1 MQIIKDLKSLPE
13 SGTQNGL
20 QYEFLIQ
27 KHRDLEQVKIEGYK
41 KRTKQF
47 LSFHQDEPD
56 IAFYAKAE

>member
-41 KRTKQF
+41 KKNKTISIF
-47 LSFHQDEPD
+47 SSG
-56 IAFYAKAE
+56 